1 MDEADRLLDMG
12 FRPAIEAIMRY
23 LPPAS
28 QRQSLMFS
36 ATIPKVG
43 RACSHGQD
51 ILGGGRLLH
60 VDTLAAE
67 RYSPLDELGRHT
79 CKKTCSKTWK
89 WRAPLVSA
97 PFVCAQAGAGKRGAG
112 TAHWMGAT

>member
-1 MDEADRLLDMG
+1 VVDEADRLLDMG

-43 RACSHGQD
+43 RACYQKMEGPSRQCT
-51 ILGGGRLLH
+51 
-60 VDTLAAE
+60 V
-67 RYSPLDELGRHT
+67 
-79 CKKTCSKTWK
+79 C
-89 WRAPLVSA
+89 
-97 PFVCAQAGAGKRGAG
+97 VCAGGKRGAG
-112 TAHWMGAT
+112 TAPRMGATWHAGQISKGDVCCRDTVKDVPGSGKLPSSPS